1 MSWGLFF
8 FTYVM
13 VLVSKY
19 GLERWSDY
27 SRVSNLFCK
36 APDSK
41 IWGLCTS
48 YSFYPTTQF
57 CRSPQT
63 AIDKAESAQ
72 AAIAKV
78 AETGGLNQQA
88 SQFIFLQVWRRVFWD
103 STSLLALWWRT
114 NGPVQE
120 MQFQLLGWEDPLEKE
135 LATHSSILAGKS
147 HGQRSL
153 VGYSPWGHRRVGHG
167 LPSKQQQSEIRVLVW
182 SDSGVTSLPRL

>member
-48 YSFYPTTQF
+48 YSFYTTTQF
-57 CRSPQT
+57 CHSPQT

-88 SQFIFLQVWRRVFWD
+88 SQFIFLQVWRRVF
-103 STSLLALWWRT
+103 
-114 NGPVQE
+114 
-120 MQFQLLGWEDPLEKE
+120 
-135 LATHSSILAGKS
+135 
-147 HGQRSL
+147 
-153 VGYSPWGHRRVGHG
+153 
-167 LPSKQQQSEIRVLVW
+167 
-182 SDSGVTSLPRL
+182 